1 MKSIFSIKNKVII
14 VTGVSSGIGKYI
26 AENLVLYGAIVYGIS
41 RRKIKKVNY
50 NHIQCDLSDH
60 KKLKAEIH
68 KIYRKQKKISVLINN
83 AGITKETKSL
93 DENLKTFDE
102 VININ
107 TKIPIVLSNIC
118 SKYMKKKDCCSI
130 INICSLASK
139 LGFPNNTSY
148 IASKGALSQSS
159 KSLALDFSKK
169 NIRVNNI
176 LPGYIKTRMTIK
188 SYKNKIKF
196 NLRKNR
202 TMLNR
207 WGFPEDIL
215 GATIFLSSEG
225 SNYITG
231 SDIIVDGGWLSKGL

>member
-14 VTGVSSGIGKYI
+14 VTGVSSGIGRYI
-26 AENLVLYGAIVYGIS
+26 ANKLTLYGAIVYGIS
-41 RRKIKKVNY
+41 RRKIQKVNY
-50 NHIQCDLSDH
+50 RIIHCDLRDVE
-60 KKLKAEIH
+60 KLKKEIN
-68 KIYRKQKKISVLINN
+68 KIYIKHKKISVLINN
-83 AGITKETKSL
+83 AGVTKDTNDL
-93 DENLKTFDE
+93 DENLKSFEE

-107 TKIPIVLSNIC
+107 TKIPIILANLC
-118 SKYMKKKDCCSI
+118 SKYMKKKDSCSI

-148 IASKGALSQSS
+148 IASKGALSQAT

-176 LPGYIKTRMTIK
+176 LPGYIKTKMTIK
-188 SYKNKIKF
+188 SFKNKKKY
-196 NLRKNR
+196 NLRKDR

-215 GATIFLSSEG
+215 GAIIFLSSES

-231 SDIIVDGGWLSKGL
+231 SDIIVDGGWVSKGL